1 MGSGC
6 RSIDE
11 QDMLGNS
18 TMRLLER
25 VNGGKSHVVRAV
37 LNADVGGSHPFTGW
51 TSLTSL
57 SMSNFFFGIAVY
69 DADGTHV
76 FQSLLRSTN

>member
-57 SMSNFFFGIAVY
+57 SMSNFFLVLPCMTLMGRTF
-69 DADGTHV
+69 
-76 FQSLLRSTN
+76 FSPC